1 MAGVTG
7 KAASNTRAS
16 GQRIGSG
23 EEDWALCSCPP
34 GAGLGQWLSTHLQE
48 VPDLVST
55 HWLSCWKLKDSRGA
69 TKKKGGQE
77 AAKKV
82 PALVT
87 EHSCFQDLRE
97 VLGRA
102 RPLPRHDAFFIAVDQ
117 HAGSTGALCPV
128 PSNFPLLLKMGL
140 CPNSHTVS
148 VML

>member
-1 MAGVTG
+1 MAVH
-7 KAASNTRAS
+7 S
-16 GQRIGSG
+16 
-23 EEDWALCSCPP
+23 PP
-34 GAGLGQWLSTHLQE
+34 GGTRFSQHPLAFLLE
-48 VPDLVST
+48 V
-55 HWLSCWKLKDSRGA
+55 KRLKRGNKEEGRGA
-69 TKKKGGQE
+69 GQE

-102 RPLPRHDAFFIAVDQ
+102 QPLPRHDAFFIAVDQ
-117 HAGSTGALCPV
+117 RAGSTGALCPV

-140 CPNSHTVS
+140 CSNSHTVS